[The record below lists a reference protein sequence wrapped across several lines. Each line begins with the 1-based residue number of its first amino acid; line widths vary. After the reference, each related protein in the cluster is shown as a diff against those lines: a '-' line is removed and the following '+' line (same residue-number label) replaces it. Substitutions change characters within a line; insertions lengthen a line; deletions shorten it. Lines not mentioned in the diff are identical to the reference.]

1 MKIFLIIKGM
11 NASYTKIQK
20 IQNVTDSKE
29 EFLKDTLKSGKG
41 NSDEELANILI
52 EKSSESVEFLQQ
64 FGVKLDE
71 ISQCGGLC
79 LKICDCLRSF

>member
-1 MKIFLIIKGM
+1 MKIFLLIQGM

-41 NSDEELANILI
+41 NSDEELAKILI

-79 LKICDCLRSF
+79 

>member
-1 MKIFLIIKGM
+1 MKIFLIIQGM

-41 NSDEELANILI
+41 NSDEELAKILI

-79 LKICDCLRSF
+79 

>member
-1 MKIFLIIKGM
+1 M

-20 IQNVTDSKE
+20 IQKVNDSKE

-41 NSDEELANILI
+41 NSDKDLANILI
-52 EKSSESVEFLQQ
+52 EKSSESIEFLQS

-79 LKICDCLRSF
+79 